1 MAQPHGCAPIVEAF
15 RNGSDQVIPIERPKT
30 IAKSLAIGDPGDGSY
45 VLKRL
50 KQYDGIAEEATDEEI
65 IEGILDLAKTEGVF
79 TEPAGGLTI
88 AVLQKLMEEGKID
101 KDETVVCYIT
111 GNGLKS
117 TEAIMNTLPK
127 INAVK
132 PDIRL
137 VSALIS

>member
-1 MAQPHGCAPIVEAF
+1 M
-15 RNGSDQVIPIERPKT
+15 
-30 IAKSLAIGDPGDGSY
+30 
-45 VLKRL
+45 
-50 KQYDGIAEEATDEEI
+50 
-65 IEGILDLAKTEGVF
+65 F

-88 AVLQKLMEEGKID
+88 AVLQKLMEEGNID